1 MKKILLGTAIVGV
14 ALASCVSE
22 EANHLAN
29 QVKKNKITFDSPV
42 MYGNENS
49 RANVY
54 GEIGSHTYGAEGAG
68 QVTYS
73 YPLEEQ
79 FQIYAVNHEGDF
91 AGWAAEGNEAAGF
104 NDTSIS
110 YDGDVD
116 GWAPKKEDGNF
127 YYWESGKKMTF
138 AACSPADLAVD
149 GCVRTYGADGLT
161 IKDFAVNA
169 TPAKQYDLL
178 FSTRSCNN
186 TSANMQS
193 GADKYSGVPVKFQH
207 ALSSI
212 RFSLRNTSSE
222 EVVLTG
228 ISISG
233 VNYKGTFTENIAEN
247 NADYTQYERGG
258 NVNPKWTVTSDVIA
272 APYVAFTGSVTF
284 PSEAQYVSQ
293 LVAKANNNSEVHQLL
308 LMPQNL
314 SDNATVTVYY
324 TVNGTPNTK
333 EVILKGLNSVKNVDT
348 VHEEYTAINAWEIGK
363 RYTYRLYYS
372 AETALKDK
380 IYFAPE
386 TENWEDVDVI
396 VVKL

>member
-1 MKKILLGTAIVGV
+1 MKKILLGTAIVSV

-29 QVKKNKITFDSPV
+29 QMKSKITFDSPV

-54 GEIGSHTYGAEGAG
+54 GEIGNHSYGVEGAG

-73 YPLEEQ
+73 YPQNEL

-91 AGWAAEGNEAAGF
+91 AGWKENQKADF
-104 NDTSIS
+104 NNTAIA
-110 YDGDVD
+110 YDSDVD
-116 GWAPKKEDGNF
+116 GWAPKNGDNY
-127 YYWESGKKMTF
+127 YYWETGKKMTF
-138 AACSPADLAVD
+138 AACSPAELDVD
-149 GCVRTYGADGLT
+149 GCVRTYGAAGLT
-161 IKDFAVNA
+161 ITDFAVNA
-169 TPAKQYDLL
+169 DPQKQYDLL

-186 TSANMQS
+186 TSENMQS

-222 EVVLTG
+222 TVVLTK
-228 ISISG
+228 ITIDK
-233 VNYKGTFTENIAEN
+233 VKYKGTFTENIEEKAEN
-247 NADYTQYERGG
+247 YAQYERGV
-258 NVNPKWTVTSDVIA
+258 NVNPKWTVASDVITEE
-272 APYVAFTGSVTF
+272 YKAFEGEVTF
-284 PSEAQYVSQ
+284 PSEAQYVTQ
-293 LVAKANNNSEVHQLL
+293 LVAKADNDSEVHQLL
-308 LMPQNL
+308 LMPQEL
-314 SDNATVTVYY
+314 SEDAKVTVYY

-333 EVILKGLNSVKNVDT
+333 EVTLKGLNSVKNVDT
-348 VHEEYTAINAWEIGK
+348 AHEEYVAINAWEMGK

-372 AETALKDK
+372 AATALKDK

-386 TENWEDVDVI
+386 TDNWEDVDVI